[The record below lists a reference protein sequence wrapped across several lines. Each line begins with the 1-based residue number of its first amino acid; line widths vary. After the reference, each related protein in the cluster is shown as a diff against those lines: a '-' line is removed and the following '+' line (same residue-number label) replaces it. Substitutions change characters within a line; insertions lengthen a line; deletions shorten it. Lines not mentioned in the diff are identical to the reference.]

1 MRQRASG
8 GTVIRFENIAFDELI
23 QWEKDDKKIFEK
35 LSKLIIEIARD
46 PFHGTGKPE
55 PLKGDWSGHWS
66 RRITD
71 EHRLVYKVLPNE
83 VIIVSCKYHYK

>member
-1 MRQRASG
+1 MGGEALISFEDSAFAQYRQWA
-8 GTVIRFENIAFDELI
+8 
-23 QWEKDDKKIFEK
+23 KDDKKIIDK
-35 LSKLIIEIARD
+35 IDALITEIQRD
-46 PFHGTGKPE
+46 PFHGIGKPE
-55 PLKGDWSGHWS
+55 PLKGNWSGHWS